1 MTEEVQNQAQT
12 PPQEQP
18 QQPQEQGA
26 DLNISDLQALKNIID
41 IASTRGAFKAPEL
54 AAVGAVY
61 NKLTN
66 FLNTVAKG
74 Q

>member
-18 QQPQEQGA
+18 QQPQEPEKELNFVFKISEINLILGA
-26 DLNISDLQALKNIID
+26 LEELPYKVSRKMMDNIFAQAQPQLPPPVK
-41 IASTRGAFKAPEL
+41 
-54 AAVGAVY
+54 
-61 NKLTN
+61 
-66 FLNTVAKG
+66 